1 MASDTFLL
9 QLMGGDV
16 NARFDAQGV
25 ADEGRLVTWRATLRL
40 QPPHIDRLK
49 EAVEAPAPA
58 VNRLFADRAPL
69 RHRRHVVDSPR
80 G

>member
-1 MASDTFLL
+1 MASDTLLL

-25 ADEGRLVTWRATLRL
+25 AQGRLVSWRATLRL

-69 RHRRHVVDSPR
+69 RHRRHVVNSPR

>member
-40 QPPHIDRLK
+40 QPPHDRLK

-58 VNRLFADRAPL
+58 VNRFR
-69 RHRRHVVDSPR
+69 
-80 G
+80 